1 MVSSGIVRRSRIYR
15 VRGDAGNEDVPC
27 KLVKCSMVVLV
38 KNWYRVMSV
47 NSGVVKTKERHLSK
61 TKNSNSTWKE
71 KRVALAFL
79 FVPTKVF

>member
-1 MVSSGIVRRSRIYR
+1 
-15 VRGDAGNEDVPC
+15 
-27 KLVKCSMVVLV
+27 MVVLV

-71 KRVALAFL
+71 KRVALARF
-79 FVPTKVF
+79 FVPTKVFRVF